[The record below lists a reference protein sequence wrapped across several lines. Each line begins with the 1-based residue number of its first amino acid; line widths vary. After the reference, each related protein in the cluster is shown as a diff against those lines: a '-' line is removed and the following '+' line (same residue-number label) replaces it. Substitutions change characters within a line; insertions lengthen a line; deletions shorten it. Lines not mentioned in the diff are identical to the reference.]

1 MKFLILSV
9 DKQNRIWAGTYQ
21 KGLFVI
27 DNEKSQKI
35 NIDNLQVKTY
45 TIRSIEFDNNDIA
58 LIALE
63 GIGLLT
69 MNENF
74 EVVNTLKSNANNLN
88 SLSQKS
94 IYEIFVDSDNTYW
107 LGLREVGVDLIFP
120 KDNAFKNVFLHSLQA
135 K

>member
-1 MKFLILSV
+1 MKNL
-9 DKQNRIWAGTYQ
+9 K
-21 KGLFVI
+21 
-27 DNEKSQKI
+27 KI

-94 IYEIFVDSDNTYW
+94 IYEIFVDSDNTILAW
-107 LGLREVGVDLIFP
+107 
-120 KDNAFKNVFLHSLQA
+120 A
-135 K
+135 KRSWC